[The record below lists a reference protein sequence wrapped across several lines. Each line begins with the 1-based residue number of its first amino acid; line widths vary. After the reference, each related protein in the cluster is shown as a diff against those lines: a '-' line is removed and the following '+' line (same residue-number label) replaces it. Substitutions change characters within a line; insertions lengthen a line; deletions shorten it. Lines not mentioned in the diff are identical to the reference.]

1 KGGQFSEF
9 QVINHGTGAISLQS
23 AVYPNCYVGI
33 LQNGA
38 LADSRQTG
46 TSTFGQ
52 FTVIP
57 VTQMMQQPMMQ
68 QPMMQPPMMQPPM
81 MRQPMMQP
89 PMMQKPTMQPPYMGK
104 HMKHKPKPIYSPM
117 HLYSTDPKMM
127 LEGTYTISPLYG

>member
-1 KGGQFSEF
+1 
-9 QVINHGTGAISLQS
+9 
-23 AVYPNCYVGI
+23 
-33 LQNGA
+33 
-38 LADSRQTG
+38 
-46 TSTFGQ
+46 
-52 FTVIP
+52 
-57 VTQMMQQPMMQ
+57 MMQQPMMQ

-127 LEGTYTISPLYG
+127 LEGTYTISPLYGFASGRMDVFYKGQDGCVSIKLFLI